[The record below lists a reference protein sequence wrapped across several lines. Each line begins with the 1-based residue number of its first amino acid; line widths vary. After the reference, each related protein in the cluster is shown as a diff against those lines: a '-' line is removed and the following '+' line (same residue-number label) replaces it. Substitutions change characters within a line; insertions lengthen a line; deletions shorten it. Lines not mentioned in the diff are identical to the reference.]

1 MAFEQNSIAA
11 VQAPPPALLVTI
23 DTEEEGLW
31 SGIYRR
37 SGNTVAN
44 LRGIPWFQQLCD
56 SLSVFPTYLVDS
68 PVVADSYG
76 SELLRSYQC
85 EGRAEVGAHL
95 HPWCTAP
102 FEEEDSRRNS
112 WLLNLPQEL
121 QRRKLQTLTDEI
133 TRVFGRP
140 PTSFRAGRYGM
151 GTFAANVL
159 VDQGYI
165 VDSSV
170 LPFTDYSGQSGPDFT
185 RANWRPYRV
194 SAENLLSADPQGRL
208 VELPV
213 TVGFNSNDFQ
223 RTWSRHCRFST
234 GLPRRLRLNG
244 ILDRARIGNRI
255 KLSPEQSSAGEMRTL
270 ITKALRQRAEC
281 VVLLFH
287 SSSLVQGLSAYVST
301 AERFEKFRQSLTDVL
316 KYWRHTLGFPA
327 PTMTAFATEWL
338 GRQA

>member
-1 MAFEQNSIAA
+1 MLF
-11 VQAPPPALLVTI
+11 
-23 DTEEEGLW
+23 
-31 SGIYRR
+31 R
-37 SGNTVAN
+37 S
-44 LRGIPWFQQLCD
+44 QQLCD

-102 FEEEDSRRNS
+102 FEEEDCRRNS

-140 PTSFRAGRYGM
+140 PTSFRAGRYGL

-159 VDQGYI
+159 VELGYI

-170 LPFTDYSGQSGPDFT
+170 LPFTDYSAQAGPDFSQ
-185 RANWRPYRV
+185 ADWMPYRV
-194 SAENLLSADPQGRL
+194 SADNLLAADPAGRL

-213 TVGFNSNDFQ
+213 TVGFNTNDFR
-223 RTWSRHCRFST
+223 RTWNRH
-234 GLPRRLRLNG
+234 
-244 ILDRARIGNRI
+244 
-255 KLSPEQSSAGEMRTL
+255 
-270 ITKALRQRAEC
+270 
-281 VVLLFH
+281 
-287 SSSLVQGLSAYVST
+287 
-301 AERFEKFRQSLTDVL
+301 
-316 KYWRHTLGFPA
+316 
-327 PTMTAFATEWL
+327 
-338 GRQA
+338 